1 LTQRTRRNLS
11 DPRIKKII
19 KAQTS
24 QHGNRKINPKRE
36 RNAGVSILKA
46 FLFIGLIG
54 GGIALIVYPNWD
66 HLAETWSNFA
76 SETPVEQ
83 PQTGLSQPPPSQ
95 AEPQL
100 AATPPVQERLS
111 ATPAKSDTIK
121 PEPLQPVTRRIQVEV
136 LNGCGVRGLADK
148 LTNYLRKNDID
159 VVSTGNYSNFDIL
172 TTKILDRSDHHQRSR
187 EIAKLLKLPVERI
200 LLRKDESL
208 QLDATI
214 VIGADYKSLKP
225 FTK

>member
-36 RNAGVSILKA
+36 RNVGVSILVA

-54 GGIALIVYPNWD
+54 SGIALIVYPNWD
-66 HLAETWSNFA
+66 NLAETWSNFV
-76 SETPVEQ
+76 SEKTVEQ
-83 PQTGLSQPPPSQ
+83 PQNEISQQPSQ
-95 AEPQL
+95 VETQL
-100 AATPPVQERLS
+100 AATPPVQEHLS
-111 ATPAKSDTIK
+111 ATPAKSDTMK

-136 LNGCGVRGLADK
+136 LNGCGVRGIADK

-159 VVSTGNYSNFDIL
+159 VVSTGNYANFDIL
-172 TTKILDRSDHHQRSR
+172 TTKILDRSDHHQRSTKV
-187 EIAKLLKLPVERI
+187 AKLLKLPSERI